1 MSDHNSK
8 NSTSYPKIL
17 YEELEKLNTE
27 NNDAIKMNLFDYQK
41 YVYDYMTKMDAR
53 GILLY
58 HSVGSGKCMK
68 IDTPILMYDGNI
80 KKIQDVIIGDLI
92 MGDDSTP
99 RKVLSLARGVDK
111 MYDVI
116 SNKGSKYTVNE
127 AHILCLK
134 IPSYPFFKI
143 DQSGYNIYW
152 VDNNKFNVK
161 RFNFNNTKNKN
172 DIYEEANIF
181 LNSITK
187 PQIIEISISD
197 YLKLSNSKKKL
208 LYGYKAI
215 IEFEDKDINI
225 DPYVLGIWIG
235 DINTDKFV
243 INNLNSLTFIIQN
256 LGLIN
261 NKHIPH
267 LYKCNSR
274 EKRLQLLAGIIDVS
288 GSYNTTDGYIIK
300 LSNIFPRLVDDII
313 FLSKSLG
320 FLCYKKKIKNILYIF
335 INGNKI
341 SDIPTQEFNTDL
353 IVNYTKD
360 TTTGTRIRVV
370 YKNIDN
376 YFGFTIDGNNRY
388 VLGNFTVTHNTITS
402 ISIAEHFRQLNK
414 DIIILS
420 SKSLQNNYKK
430 EITSFSKKINPDI
443 NEDDIESIINKYK
456 FVTSNAKNM
465 IKSLE
470 TKGSKDSADI
480 ENILSD
486 INTQNLEDKII
497 IIDEAHNLFNSISN
511 GSKIANEFYDMIM
524 NTKNIKLI
532 FLSGTP
538 IINDPFE
545 ISICLNLLY
554 GPIYSNNIKKKNRK
568 EYSTILPEYYTDFK
582 KYFIN
587 EDGSSIKNVNKFM
600 NRIFGLVSYYGDFY
614 FESQGNIN
622 DELKKTLKKE
632 NYPDRLPIIF
642 EIIEMSKYQN
652 IEYTKARNIEKKENT
667 SFRGGKYSKEGSS
680 IVKEKNN
687 ASTSYRIKSRQLSNI
702 YIPDNIEIIKQ
713 NLRIYSPKLDKMYK
727 NINDNYKNKIS
738 LVYSTFLEYGIK
750 AFAKVLEFNN
760 YKLYNKDEEY
770 NKEFKYYAIFSGD
783 QSSEEKADILNR
795 LNLEEN
801 KYGDLISILLIS
813 KSGTEGLDLKNVR
826 SIHIM
831 EPYWNFSLIQQIIA
845 RGVRYKS
852 HINLLEE
859 ERNVQTYIYLSDYNK
874 EMLENEKSKIKD
886 RTTRNINTK
895 KNKDKI
901 ELTTDIN
908 IFKNAI
914 KNQEL
919 IYKFLKVIA
928 STSIECPFFNKNKIN
943 YDCFNCISDD
953 KDLYYE
959 DIDKDMELSNNCKRI
974 TTIKAEEII
983 INGDKYYYR
992 ILEDKNIEVF
1002 KYNDILQGYTKINN
1016 TDITEKIKN
1025 SLN

>member
-1 MSDHNSK
+1 MSYHDSK

-27 NNDAIKMNLFDYQK
+27 NNDAIKINLFDYQK
-41 YVYDYMTKMDAR
+41 YVYDYITKMDAR

-80 KKIQDVIIGDLI
+80 KKIQDVIVGDLI

-134 IPSYPFFKI
+134 IPSYPLFKI
-143 DQSGYNIYW
+143 NQSEYNIYW
-152 VDNNKFNVK
+152 VDNNKFNIK
-161 RFNFNNTKNKN
+161 TFNFSNTNKN
-172 DIYEEANIF
+172 DIYEKANIF

-208 LYGYKAI
+208 LYGYKTI
-215 IEFEDKDINI
+215 IEFEDKDINM

-235 DINTDKFV
+235 DINTDEFI
-243 INNLNSLTFIIQN
+243 INNFNSLTFIIQN

-300 LSNIFPRLVDDII
+300 LSNIFPRLADDII

-320 FLCYKKKIKNILYIF
+320 FLCYKKKIKNILYMF

-341 SDIPTQEFNTDL
+341 RDIPTQEFNTDM

-360 TTTGTRIRVV
+360 ITTGTRIRVV

-430 EITSFSKKINPDI
+430 EITSFSKKINPNI

-470 TKGSKDSADI
+470 TKGSKDSIDI

-486 INTQNLEDKII
+486 INTQN
-497 IIDEAHNLFNSISN
+497 
-511 GSKIANEFYDMIM
+511 
-524 NTKNIKLI
+524 
-532 FLSGTP
+532 
-538 IINDPFE
+538 
-545 ISICLNLLY
+545 
-554 GPIYSNNIKKKNRK
+554 
-568 EYSTILPEYYTDFK
+568 
-582 KYFIN
+582 
-587 EDGSSIKNVNKFM
+587 
-600 NRIFGLVSYYGDFY
+600 
-614 FESQGNIN
+614 
-622 DELKKTLKKE
+622 
-632 NYPDRLPIIF
+632 
-642 EIIEMSKYQN
+642 
-652 IEYTKARNIEKKENT
+652 
-667 SFRGGKYSKEGSS
+667 
-680 IVKEKNN
+680 
-687 ASTSYRIKSRQLSNI
+687 
-702 YIPDNIEIIKQ
+702 
-713 NLRIYSPKLDKMYK
+713 
-727 NINDNYKNKIS
+727 
-738 LVYSTFLEYGIK
+738 
-750 AFAKVLEFNN
+750 
-760 YKLYNKDEEY
+760 
-770 NKEFKYYAIFSGD
+770 
-783 QSSEEKADILNR
+783 
-795 LNLEEN
+795 
-801 KYGDLISILLIS
+801 
-813 KSGTEGLDLKNVR
+813 
-826 SIHIM
+826 
-831 EPYWNFSLIQQIIA
+831 
-845 RGVRYKS
+845 
-852 HINLLEE
+852 
-859 ERNVQTYIYLSDYNK
+859 
-874 EMLENEKSKIKD
+874 
-886 RTTRNINTK
+886 
-895 KNKDKI
+895 
-901 ELTTDIN
+901 
-908 IFKNAI
+908 
-914 KNQEL
+914 
-919 IYKFLKVIA
+919 
-928 STSIECPFFNKNKIN
+928 
-943 YDCFNCISDD
+943 
-953 KDLYYE
+953 
-959 DIDKDMELSNNCKRI
+959 
-974 TTIKAEEII
+974 
-983 INGDKYYYR
+983 
-992 ILEDKNIEVF
+992 
-1002 KYNDILQGYTKINN
+1002 
-1016 TDITEKIKN
+1016 
-1025 SLN
+1025 